1 MMKGVFVMVIKIW
14 DSLIDCGY
22 FINFFMNWNYGV
34 VILIKRC
41 LSFNYLMMCGK
52 KFLLLVFFLF

>member
-22 FINFFMNWNYGV
+22 FINFFINWNYGV
-34 VILIKRC
+34 VILIII
-41 LSFNYLMMCGK
+41 
-52 KFLLLVFFLF
+52 V

>member
-34 VILIKRC
+34 VILIIIV
-41 LSFNYLMMCGK
+41 K
-52 KFLLLVFFLF
+52 KEVYKLII